1 MKSLIHAALIFGA
14 AIFPALPATAV
25 TAEYVGTYVWRED
38 APWFGG
44 LSGIEVDD
52 DGIGF
57 TALGDRSMLLRG
69 TFERGS
75 DGVVAGITLTQNET
89 LLDSE
94 GRLLSGR
101 RADSE
106 GLAIAPNGNIYISF
120 EGLARVREQDGITG
134 TPHLLPSHPD
144 FDTMIYNGA
153 LEALAIAPDGSL
165 YTIPERSGRPDW
177 SFPVYRLRNGTW
189 DIPFTIPRDDAFLN
203 SGADIGPDG
212 LLYVLQRDFTGIGF
226 RSRVLRFDL
235 EGRGGEVILE
245 TANGTHDNLE
255 GISVWQA
262 PDGLRI
268 TMISDNNFRF
278 FQQTQ
283 IVEYRIPD

>member
-1 MKSLIHAALIFGA
+1 MKSLLLAALIFGA
-14 AIFPALPATAV
+14 AAFPALPATAV
-25 TAEYVGTYVWRED
+25 QADYVGTYVWREN
-38 APWFGG
+38 AGWFGG

-57 TALGDRSMLLRG
+57 TALGDRITLLRG
-69 TFERGS
+69 RLQRNG
-75 DGVVAGITLTQNET
+75 DGVITGVTLTQKET
-89 LLDSE
+89 LVDSE
-94 GRLLSGR
+94 GRELSGR

-120 EGLARVREQDGITG
+120 EGLARVREQDGMTG

-144 FDTMIYNGA
+144 FDTLIFNSA
-153 LEALAIAPDGSL
+153 LEALAIAPDGAL
-165 YTIPERSGRPDW
+165 YTIPERSGRPDRP
-177 SFPVYRLRNGTW
+177 FPVYRFRNGTW
-189 DIPFTIPRDDAFLN
+189 DIPFTIPRDDSFLN

-212 LLYVLQRDFTGIGF
+212 KLYVLQRDFTGIGF

-235 EGRGGEVILE
+235 EGRGGEVVLE
-245 TANGTHDNLE
+245 TSNGTHDNLE

-283 IVEYRIPD
+283 IVEYRIPG